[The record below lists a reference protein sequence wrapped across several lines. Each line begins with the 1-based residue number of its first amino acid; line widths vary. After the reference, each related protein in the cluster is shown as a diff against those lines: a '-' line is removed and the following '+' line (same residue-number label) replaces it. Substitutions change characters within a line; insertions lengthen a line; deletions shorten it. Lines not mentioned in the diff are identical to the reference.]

1 METIKNNKTLIAA
14 GSLLISLLIGV
25 TILLISEKQTN
36 KELVMEFNLDKEDL
50 ENQYTDFARQY
61 DELKLTVSN
70 DSLSVLLEQE
80 QLKTQ
85 RLLEEL
91 RTVKSSNATEI
102 RRLKKELASLRKVM
116 IGYINQ
122 IDSLNRLTAQQ
133 KEIIADV
140 TKKYNAAS
148 RQISNLS
155 EEKKNLTKTVT
166 LAAQLDATN
175 ISVQP
180 TNKRG
185 KTAKKVKDIV
195 KFKIN
200 FSIVKNITAETGER
214 TLYIRITK
222 PDNDVLTK
230 SPSNTFPYENRE
242 LVYSIKKYIEY
253 NGEEQAV
260 TVYWDVE
267 EYLYAGTYRVDIFA
281 DGTLIGSQSFSL
293 D

>member
-1 METIKNNKTLIAA
+1 M
-14 GSLLISLLIGV
+14 
-25 TILLISEKQTN
+25 
-36 KELVMEFNLDKEDL
+36 
-50 ENQYTDFARQY
+50 
-61 DELKLTVSN
+61 
-70 DSLSVLLEQE
+70 
-80 QLKTQ
+80 
-85 RLLEEL
+85 
-91 RTVKSSNATEI
+91 KSSNATEI
-102 RRLKKELASLRKVM
+102 RRLKKELTSLRKVM

-140 TKKYNAAS
+140 TQKYNAAS

-253 NGEEQAV
+253 NGEEQTV

-267 EYLYAGTYRVDIFA
+267 EYLYAGTYRVDIFT
-281 DGTLIGSQSFSL
+281 DGTLIGSQSFNL
-293 D
+293 N

>member
-1 METIKNNKTLIAA
+1 MAVKKNTLLIVA
-14 GSLLISLLIGV
+14 GSLLILLLIGV

-148 RQISNLS
+148 RQINNLS
-155 EEKKNLTKTVT
+155 EEKKTLNKKVT

-185 KTAKKVKDIV
+185 KVAKKVKDIV
-195 KFKIN
+195 KLKIN
-200 FSIVKNITAETGER
+200 FTIVKNITAETGER
-214 TLYIRITK
+214 TLYVRIAK

-230 SPSNTFPYENRE
+230 NSSNTFSYENRN
-242 LVYSIKKYIEY
+242 LAYSIKKYIEY
-253 NGEEQAV
+253 NGEEQNI

-267 EYLYAGTYRVDIFA
+267 EFLYAGAYRVDIFS
-281 DGTLIGSQSFSL
+281 DGTLIGSQSFTL
-293 D
+293 E

>member
-1 METIKNNKTLIAA
+1 MAVKKNTLLIVA
-14 GSLLISLLIGV
+14 GSLLILLLIGV
-25 TILLISEKQTN
+25 SILLISEKQTN

-140 TKKYNAAS
+140 TQKYNAAS

-253 NGEEQAV
+253 NGEEQTV

-267 EYLYAGTYRVDIFA
+267 EYLYAGTYRVDIFT
-281 DGTLIGSQSFSL
+281 DGTLIGSQSFNL
-293 D
+293 N

>member
-1 METIKNNKTLIAA
+1 
-14 GSLLISLLIGV
+14 
-25 TILLISEKQTN
+25 
-36 KELVMEFNLDKEDL
+36 MEFNLDKEDL

-61 DELKLTVSN
+61 ERTEV
-70 DSLSVLLEQE
+70 DSLQRLPLRTLGAG

-195 KFKIN
+195 KFQK
-200 FSIVKNITAETGER
+200 
-214 TLYIRITK
+214 
-222 PDNDVLTK
+222 
-230 SPSNTFPYENRE
+230 
-242 LVYSIKKYIEY
+242 
-253 NGEEQAV
+253 
-260 TVYWDVE
+260 
-267 EYLYAGTYRVDIFA
+267 
-281 DGTLIGSQSFSL
+281 
-293 D
+293 

>member
-1 METIKNNKTLIAA
+1 
-14 GSLLISLLIGV
+14 
-25 TILLISEKQTN
+25 
-36 KELVMEFNLDKEDL
+36 MEFNLDKEDL

-230 SPSNTFPYENRE
+230 KFLEHLPIRE
-242 LVYSIKKYIEY
+242 PGTGIFHQEVYRIQRRRASRHRILGCRRIP
-253 NGEEQAV
+253 
-260 TVYWDVE
+260 
-267 EYLYAGTYRVDIFA
+267 LCRHLPRRHFC
-281 DGTLIGSQSFSL
+281 
-293 D
+293 

>member
-1 METIKNNKTLIAA
+1 MAVKKNTLLIVA
-14 GSLLISLLIGV
+14 GSLLILLLIGV

-253 NGEEQAV
+253 NGEEQTV

-267 EYLYAGTYRVDIFA
+267 EYLYAGTYRVDIFS
-281 DGTLIGSQSFSL
+281 DGTLIGSQSFNL

>member
-1 METIKNNKTLIAA
+1 MAVKKNTLLIVA
-14 GSLLISLLIGV
+14 GSLLILLLIGV

-102 RRLKKELASLRKVM
+102 RRLKKELTSLRKVM

-267 EYLYAGTYRVDIFA
+267 EYLYAGTYRVDIFT
-281 DGTLIGSQSFSL
+281 DGTLIGSQSFNL
-293 D
+293 N

>member
-1 METIKNNKTLIAA
+1 MAVKKNTLLIVA
-14 GSLLISLLIGV
+14 GSLLILLLIGV

-140 TKKYNAAS
+140 TQKYNAAS

-180 TNKRG
+180 TNRRG

-253 NGEEQAV
+253 NGEEQTV

-267 EYLYAGTYRVDIFA
+267 EYLYAGTYRVDIFT
-281 DGTLIGSQSFSL
+281 DGTLIGSQSFNL
-293 D
+293 N

>member
-1 METIKNNKTLIAA
+1 MAVKKNTLLIVA
-14 GSLLISLLIGV
+14 GSLLILLLIGV

-102 RRLKKELASLRKVM
+102 RRLKKELTSLRKVM

-155 EEKKNLTKTVT
+155 EEKKTLTKTVT

-253 NGEEQAV
+253 NGEEQTV

-267 EYLYAGTYRVDIFA
+267 EYLYAGTYRVDIFT
-281 DGTLIGSQSFSL
+281 DGTLIGSQSFNL
-293 D
+293 N